1 MCPSALYDLSADPIL
16 LLSVEIFPLLP
27 SLEVMSDRLT
37 TLPFELFEM
46 IVLLA
51 QSHPRTKPLYVSKAF
66 LPFARRQL
74 FGSTKIRSY
83 GRLAELFD
91 LIADNKAVIPFVKT
105 LDINLKGETDT
116 GVPKDRVLTTGFTQL
131 CETEVL
137 SIEQSSRIAKLVLSP
152 LHERS
157 LISMVTLDIK
167 DPLEGFQ
174 NPLDPSHYRWLE
186 RYRNLYAFEL
196 VITRDINEAG
206 RRRRS
211 SSSKST
217 ESTNCEIGYLGLEAP
232 CINNSSLHDFI
243 SFFPNVVKFDIYE
256 RTKDPETSRLLPI
269 LERLPDPE
277 SMTFLRLL
285 SLCTR
290 DYSEDLSSILP
301 RFKNVSNLSFGPGTL
316 NPKSF
321 DLINY
326 TTFPRL
332 ELLCFGYRTDVSTE
346 QLKSLISGEKK
357 LVGLRR
363 LDLALIMKDP
373 DIAGDRDYE
382 RDYDMGGW
390 LAPLGFTAKFTSK
403 GMEEIVELADREG
416 MHLEGYAV
424 DLARR
429 ETKSRKK
436 DSRGRSTWERKMAF
450 Y

>member
-1 MCPSALYDLSADPIL
+1 
-16 LLSVEIFPLLP
+16 
-27 SLEVMSDRLT
+27 
-37 TLPFELFEM
+37 M
-46 IVLLA
+46 IVLFA
-51 QSHPRTKPLYVSKAF
+51 QSNSQTKPLY
-66 LPFARRQL
+66 
-74 FGSTKIRSY
+74 
-83 GRLAELFD
+83 LFD

-105 LDINLKGETDT
+105 LEINLKGETDI

-131 CETEVL
+131 SATEVL

-196 VITRDINEAG
+196 
-206 RRRRS
+206 
-211 SSSKST
+211 
-217 ESTNCEIGYLGLEAP
+217 AP

-256 RTKDPETSRLLPI
+256 RTKDPEISRLLPI

-301 RFKNVSNLSFGPGTL
+301 KFKNVSNLSFGPGTL
-316 NPKSF
+316 NTKWF

-357 LVGLRR
+357 LVSLRR

-424 DLARR
+424 ELARR
-429 ETKSRKK
+429 ETESRKK
-436 DSRGRSTWERKMAF
+436 DAWGRSTWERKMAF